1 MNCQYLIYYMK
12 LYESAITDADLKEHD
27 VDDANNE
34 HSFR

>member
-12 LYESAITDADLKEHD
+12 LYESAITADLKEHD